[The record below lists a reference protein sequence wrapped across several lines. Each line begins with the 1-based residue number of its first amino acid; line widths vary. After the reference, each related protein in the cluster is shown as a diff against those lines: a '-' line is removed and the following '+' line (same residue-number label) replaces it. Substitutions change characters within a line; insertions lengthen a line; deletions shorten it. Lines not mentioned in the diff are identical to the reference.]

1 MRKTITQRPLVANLF
16 VSLDGYAS
24 GTPGAEL
31 RWLTTPFGDDVTRF
45 ALERLKAMDTLVVG
59 RATYE
64 TLAAHWSAANGPLAE
79 AMNAIPKVVVSR
91 TLASGDLTWPNSRV
105 VAGDVRTEIGALKR
119 GTGRDVGL
127 TGSVDLVRSLVKLG
141 LVDRIELLV
150 HPIVLGPEGG
160 KRVFDGY
167 DRGDLKLVDSIV
179 LDGQVVVLD
188 YRPLTGRDARHVWRR
203 SDVPSGGDS

>member
-1 MRKTITQRPLVANLF
+1 M
-16 VSLDGYAS
+16 
-24 GTPGAEL
+24 E
-31 RWLTTPFGDDVTRF
+31 
-45 ALERLKAMDTLVVG
+45 TLVVG

-64 TLAAHWSAANGPLAE
+64 TMAAYWSAADGPLAD

-91 TLASGDLTWPNSRV
+91 TLRPGDLTWANSRV
-105 VAGDVRTEIGALKR
+105 VAGDVATEIGALKH

-150 HPIVLGPEGG
+150 HPIVLGPDGG

-167 DRGDLKLVDSIV
+167 DCGDLRLVDTIV

-188 YRPLTGRDARHVWRR
+188 YRPLGGRPAWAR
-203 SDVPSGGDS
+203 

>member
-24 GTPGAEL
+24 GIPGAEL

-45 ALERLKAMDTLVVG
+45 ALERLKAMDTLVLG

-64 TLAAHWSAANGPLAE
+64 TLAGYWSAEDGPLAA

-91 TLASGDLTWPNSRV
+91 TLASGDVTWPNTRV
-105 VAGDVRTEIGALKR
+105 VAGDVAAEIGSLKH

-150 HPIVLGPEGG
+150 HPIVLGPDGG

-167 DRGDLKLVDSIV
+167 DCCDFKLVDTIV

-188 YRPLTGRDARHVWRR
+188 YQPIGGRPAWTR
-203 SDVPSGGDS
+203 